1 MSDPMKDGTGDM
13 NSSTVSAFVT
23 SLTMAAVIAVS
34 GAAPASA
41 QVDMSC
47 IARTDMIPLEGRAS
61 PLDSVMFR
69 VAGRE
74 VKICYGRPSARGR
87 TMIGTG
93 SGEGPAR
100 MGEVPFGKIW
110 RTGANEPTLLRT
122 PIALSVA
129 GVPVPA
135 GTYAIYTVPGP
146 TEWEIIVN
154 RSYSQWGVEN
164 LYTDEVE
171 AQEIGR
177 GRVSSEP
184 TDSHIETFTI
194 RAEDVSDGRLRVIF
208 EWERT
213 RVPVPV
219 AAGRG

>member
-1 MSDPMKDGTGDM
+1 MTARVSSALLTSITLAAGT
-13 NSSTVSAFVT
+13 V
-23 SLTMAAVIAVS
+23 LIH
-34 GAAPASA
+34 AAPASA
-41 QVDMSC
+41 QMDMSC
-47 IARTDMIPLEGRAS
+47 IVRTANGPLEGRAS
-61 PLDSVMFR
+61 PLDSVTFR
-69 VAGRE
+69 VAGQA

-93 SGEGPAR
+93 SSGSPIK

-129 GVPVPA
+129 GVSVPA
-135 GTYAIYTVPGP
+135 GTYSIYTVPGP

-154 RSYSQWGVEN
+154 RSYSQWGQESF
-164 LYTDEVE
+164 YTDEVQ
-171 AQEIGR
+171 AQEVGR
-177 GRVSSEP
+177 GRVLSEP
-184 TDSHIETFTI
+184 TDTHVETFTI
-194 RAEDVSDGRLRVIF
+194 RAEDSADGGLHMIL

-219 AAGRG
+219 VAGGN